1 MDTLLNDFSPGLFIM
16 QTIILIIL
24 IVLLGKFAWKPI
36 LGSLATREDG
46 IKDAIE
52 AAEKAKLEL
61 QNLQADN
68 AKLLNEARVERD
80 AMLKEAREMKDK
92 MILDAK
98 DEAQVQ
104 ANNMIEAAKHAIE
117 SEKKTAMVEIKN
129 HVAELSLEIAEKV
142 VRGELSNKDK
152 QLQLVDTLLGESTL
166 N

>member
-1 MDTLLNDFSPGLFIM
+1 MDQLLNDFSPGLFIM
-16 QTIILIIL
+16 QAVILIIL

-36 LGSLATREDG
+36 LESLQTREDG
-46 IKDAIE
+46 ISDAIE

-68 AKLLNEARVERD
+68 EKLLNEARVERD
-80 AMLKEAREMKDK
+80 TMLKEARDMKEK
-92 MILDAK
+92 MVLDAK
-98 DEAQVQ
+98 EEAQHQ
-104 ANNMIEAAKHAIE
+104 ANNMIEAAKQAIE
-117 SEKKTAMVEIKN
+117 GEKKAAMVEIKN

-152 QLQLVDTLLGESTL
+152 QLELVDSLLGKDTL